1 MLSVVAGSSA
11 KALMIG
17 IQSKSIQIKGNP
29 MLVIGFQ
36 RLTQYSKSSRP
47 SPRLEVFQ
55 LNRIGFIA
63 GKPAPTGI
71 I

>member
-36 RLTQYSKSSRP
+36 RLTQYSKSK
-47 SPRLEVFQ
+47 L
-55 LNRIGFIA
+55 A
-63 GKPAPTGI
+63 KPKA
-71 I
+71 

>member
-36 RLTQYSKSSRP
+36 RLT
-47 SPRLEVFQ
+47 
-55 LNRIGFIA
+55 
-63 GKPAPTGI
+63 
-71 I
+71 